1 MKDISRYVPSKLQCL
16 DTLSLSLSLS
26 VSFLLLLARRP
37 GRNGTQYIKN
47 LTLQTL
53 LFDV

>member
-1 MKDISRYVPSKLQCL
+1 MKDISRYVP
-16 DTLSLSLSLS
+16 T
-26 VSFLLLLARRP
+26 RRP